1 MLDALRYILCNPI
14 SITEVIKK
22 LGIKPYPVFKVGLGI
37 EWIWALKN
45 LFLK

>member
-22 LGIKPYPVFKVGLGI
+22 LGIKPTQFLRLDL
-37 EWIWALKN
+37 ALNGYGHYKTCS
-45 LFLK
+45 